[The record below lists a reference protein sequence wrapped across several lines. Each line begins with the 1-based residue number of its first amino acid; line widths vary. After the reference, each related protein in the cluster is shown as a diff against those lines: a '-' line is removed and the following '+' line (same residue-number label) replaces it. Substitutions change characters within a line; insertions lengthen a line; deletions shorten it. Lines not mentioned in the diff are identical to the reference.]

1 LHPPLRRAGRLL
13 LVVLALAT
21 PGPLSVPARAG
32 EGLEVLVHL
41 RGPDGR
47 EETRRVSHF
56 KFVFYDRRYIRR
68 SAGIG
73 GSPSLKVRDL
83 PREVSWIQND
93 ALQKIK
99 FGKIRKLVLEYRDA
113 EGSRSLH
120 LVAFRRRGK
129 ELIWPAALLRNAAVA
144 RLPLFRGRADGKS
157 VDFPLPPLVE
167 AVAVSEPVVTSIDF
181 DFPGKPVR
189 RRRF

>member
-1 LHPPLRRAGRLL
+1 MHPPLRRAGRLL
-13 LVVLALAT
+13 LVVLALAV
-21 PGPLSVPARAG
+21 PEPLSAPVRASA
-32 EGLEVLVHL
+32 GLEVLVHL

-68 SAGIG
+68 SGGIG
-73 GSPSLKVRDL
+73 GSPTLKVRDL

-93 ALQKIK
+93 ALRKIK
-99 FGKIRKLVLEYRDA
+99 LVKIRRLTLEYRDA

-120 LVAFRRRGK
+120 LVVFRRRGK
-129 ELIWPAALLRNAAVA
+129 EVIWPAALLRNAAVA
-144 RLPLFRGRADGKS
+144 RLPHFRGQADGKT
-157 VDFPLPPLVE
+157 VDLPLPPLVE
-167 AVAVSEPVVTSIDF
+167 SVPVSEPAVTSVDF